1 MSDMSDPEQRRQWAD
16 HLKDEADA
24 LQQQQDAAGATNVPL
39 AGPLPHTADDLAQ
52 GRLAER
58 TRCAQ
63 AAEAWADPARLAAAF
78 PGFTPAQRDAAAE
91 VARAIGAELRAS
103 R

>member
-1 MSDMSDPEQRRQWAD
+1 MSDPEQRRQWAD

-24 LQQQQDAAGATNVPL
+24 LQEQQDAAGVTHVPL
-39 AGPLPHTADDLAQ
+39 AGPLPHSADDLEET
-52 GRLAER
+52 RLAQR
-58 TRCAQ
+58 TRCAEI
-63 AAEAWADPARLAAAF
+63 AHEWADPARLAAAF

-91 VARAIGAELRAS
+91 GAHAIGAALRAS